1 MLLLSLL
8 KEMII
13 EFIFWYMSKIDV
25 IALMTN
31 SNLKHKN
38 GIL

>member
-13 EFIFWYMSKIDV
+13 EFIFWYMSKNDA